1 MEVISTITERIVK
14 GYYYVDIIT
23 LFAKLSFVFRLFY
36 VHEWIERMLHETRD
50 AQKRLCTRV
59 LLIEVSSSFVGTLE
73 IGRNIGPVGERKG
86 EFLSFLFI
94 TGGKGREE
102 ILGVPWR
109 VDVSS
114 LLPCREDLVLIRRMP
129 EIATSRKDS
138 RTVDDL
144 LLPVAYIDQSVAK
157 ATFVFSM
164 LFIVPVRNIL

>member
-1 MEVISTITERIVK
+1 M
-14 GYYYVDIIT
+14 
-23 LFAKLSFVFRLFY
+23 
-36 VHEWIERMLHETRD
+36 
-50 AQKRLCTRV
+50 
-59 LLIEVSSSFVGTLE
+59 GTLG

-114 LLPCREDLVLIRRMP
+114 LLPCREDLVLIRRIP

-138 RTVDDL
+138 RTR
-144 LLPVAYIDQSVAK
+144 PVAPCRIDQSVVK
-157 ATFVFSM
+157 ATFIFLI
-164 LFIVPVRNIL
+164 LFILFVRNISQINIATRFK